1 MSMPATVNAASTFGL
16 LADVVLVLHF
26 AVVMFVVGGLVL
38 VIAGNLL
45 RWPWVNHLWFRLAH
59 LAAIA
64 VVVAESWLGITC
76 PLTTLESWLRA
87 QAGAAPLG
95 ESFIAHWLQRL
106 LFYEAPTWVFA
117 LAYTLFG
124 LLVVAAW
131 WFYPPRHGRCGGRG
145 RGSGA

>member
-1 MSMPATVNAASTFGL
+1 MSRSAAVAAAWPYAL

-26 AVVMFVVGGLVL
+26 AVVLFVVGGLAL
-38 VIAGNLL
+38 VVAGNLL
-45 RWPWVNHLWFRLAH
+45 RWPWVNRLWFRFAH

-76 PLTTLESWLRA
+76 PLTTLESWLRTRS
-87 QAGAAPLG
+87 GLAAPG
-95 ESFIAHWLQRL
+95 ESFIAYWLQRL

-117 LAYTLFG
+117 LAYTAFG

-131 WFYPPRHGRCGGRG
+131 WFFPPRRGGRG
-145 RGSGA
+145 RGNAD